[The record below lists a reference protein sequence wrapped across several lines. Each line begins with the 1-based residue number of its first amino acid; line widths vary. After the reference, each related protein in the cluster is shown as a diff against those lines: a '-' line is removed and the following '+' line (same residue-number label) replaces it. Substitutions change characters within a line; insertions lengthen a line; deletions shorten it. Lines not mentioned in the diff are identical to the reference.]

1 MLLFPNI
8 FQWCGNHRRFWLML
22 SQTQSTDHRGNLEK
36 MKSIWYIYSHLIFDK
51 EVTIRKGSVFNKGWM
66 EQWVSTMRR
75 TRLKLDFT
83 SHKEQLKWIIQNV
96 YTIPEKVKPLKAK
109 PGKELLSV
117 FRATSVLIKQ
127 QRGRQQE
134 QRKWKSFRKSRN
146 DYRKN

>member
-1 MLLFPNI
+1 
-8 FQWCGNHRRFWLML
+8 
-22 SQTQSTDHRGNLEK
+22 
-36 MKSIWYIYSHLIFDK
+36 
-51 EVTIRKGSVFNKGWM
+51 
-66 EQWVSTMRR
+66 MRR

-134 QRKWKSFRKSRN
+134 QRK
-146 DYRKN
+146 